1 MGDSPAYVQATN
13 VMSAIAAAG
22 NIILFGAQIPLVYR
36 MHTVDRDA
44 SKYDPLPSYTLLACM
59 SLWSG
64 YAVWVLPTTQLFI
77 ANFSGVVLPLAYLF
91 FFALHSRGWARV
103 RIIGTTLAIEAVT
116 WLICWGVYARSGR
129 ADATT
134 IGGAITA
141 AFNSLFFI
149 APLNK
154 LREALVTRDL
164 SRVPVALSA
173 VQFFQGMAWIVAA
186 SLLRDNFIMGVN
198 SAGWGMAC
206 IQLMVIGYIKYR
218 GPLPVAAAKAES
230 LVVEVDGAAAEG
242 AAAAADDAKGEAA
255 VEADSGKVASS

>member
-218 GPLPVAAAKAES
+218 GPLPVAA
-230 LVVEVDGAAAEG
+230 
-242 AAAAADDAKGEAA
+242 
-255 VEADSGKVASS
+255 